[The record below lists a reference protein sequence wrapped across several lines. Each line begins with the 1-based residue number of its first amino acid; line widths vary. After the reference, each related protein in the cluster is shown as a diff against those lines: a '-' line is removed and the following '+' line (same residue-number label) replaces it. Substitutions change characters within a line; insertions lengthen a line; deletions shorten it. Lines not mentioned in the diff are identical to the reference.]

1 MTTPVSFPLAKLLEE
16 KGFEGIKS
24 PLWYYKDGTLHETP
38 TKGYK
43 GLKSWNSWEAT
54 QGVRWDAPTIAE
66 VVMWLYEKHGVWVSV
81 DWMKRIKPYNS
92 GFYCHL
98 RGTNKS
104 LNQDNFIVIN
114 DTLNPGYEVFDS
126 PTEAYEAAIEYTLNN
141 LI

>member
-1 MTTPVSFPLAKLLEE
+1 MNTQVTFELAKLLKE
-16 KGFEGIKS
+16 KGFKK
-24 PLWYYKDGTLHETP
+24 PLSSENSYWTANGHSVQHYKWFNPEELID
-38 TKGYK
+38 YI
-43 GLKSWNSWEAT
+43 
-54 QGVRWDAPTIAE
+54 DALTIAE
-66 VVMWLYEKHGVWVSV
+66 VVMWLYEKYGIWICV

-98 RGTNKS
+98 RGANKS

-114 DTLNPGYEVFDS
+114 NTLDSGYEVFNI

>member
-1 MTTPVSFPLAKLLEE
+1 MNTHVNFEIAKLLKE

-38 TKGYK
+38 TEGYN
-43 GLKSWNSWEAT
+43 GLKCWNTWEST

-81 DWMKRIKPYNS
+81 HAPHK
-92 GFYCHL
+92 L
-98 RGTNKS
+98 LKS
-104 LNQDNFIVIN
+104 WYLEVYRIN
-114 DTLNPGYEVFDS
+114 DEVTLIEESLFKS
-126 PTEAYEAAIEYTLNN
+126 PTAAYEAAILYTLNN